1 MVSVA
6 SAEGTGTSWVATP
19 RARERLR
26 AGRYCEG
33 VGTQVTIVGG
43 GSYQW
48 APELMADLFG
58 TPALAGMHLVL
69 EDIDPAPLP
78 KMEALAQ
85 KVNEALGAGATVATT
100 TDLGAALDG
109 ADFVIVCISTGG
121 FRSMAVDLDVPAVH
135 GITQT
140 VGDTVG
146 PGGINRAL
154 RNVPVLVGIG
164 KAMEQHCPDA
174 WLFNITNP
182 MTCLTRAV
190 CRETRIKTV
199 GLCHEVGNFCMDL
212 AIAMGRPFEAVSCA
226 VTGVN
231 HFPVL
236 TSLEVDG
243 AEGFDVLRKLV
254 DEVGGLES
262 LTPYPDRPEAEPF
275 SKLDFARRHVFKL
288 TLLDRWGTFPAAGDR
303 HIAEFV
309 SFALTSE
316 SDWGAAYNIGLSP
329 ISKREEHQ
337 AQYVADV
344 DSWLAGTK
352 DLQTWQSGELPSPM
366 IQAMLTGEPYE
377 APVNIPN
384 SGQGV
389 GLPPD
394 VVLESICV
402 IDGDGIR
409 GRDRAALPRP
419 YDEIVRRHV
428 ATQEL
433 TVEAALRGDRMLAG
447 EAFALDPL
455 AGRGDL
461 RVTEAMVDELL
472 AGTAEWLPQFA

>member
-1 MVSVA
+1 MS
-6 SAEGTGTSWVATP
+6 
-19 RARERLR
+19 
-26 AGRYCEG
+26 
-33 VGTQVTIVGG
+33 TQVTIIGG

-48 APELMADLFG
+48 GPELIADLFG

-69 EDIDPAPLP
+69 QDINPEPLP
-78 KMEALAQ
+78 KMEALAH
-85 KVNEALGAGATVATT
+85 KVNEALGSGATIAATT
-100 TDLGAALDG
+100 DQRAALDG
-109 ADFVIVCISTGG
+109 ADYVIVCISTGA
-121 FRSMAVDLDVPAVH
+121 FRSMAVDLDVPAKY

-140 VGDTVG
+140 VGDSVG

-154 RNVPVLVGIG
+154 RNIPVLVGIG
-164 KAMEQHCPDA
+164 HAMEELCPDA

-182 MTCLTRAV
+182 MTTLTRSV
-190 CRETRIKTV
+190 CRETTIKTV

-212 AIAMGRPFEAVSCA
+212 AIALGRPADAVVPA

-243 AEGFDVLRKLV
+243 SNGFDVIRELV
-254 DEVGGLES
+254 EEVGGLDS
-262 LTPYPDRPEAEPF
+262 LAPYPGRPEAEVF
-275 SKLDFARRHVFKL
+275 SKLDFAQRHVLKL
-288 TLLDRWGTFPAAGDR
+288 MLLDRWGTFPAAGDR
-303 HIAEFV
+303 HIAEFL
-309 SFALTSE
+309 SFALTPE
-316 SDWGAAYNIGLSP
+316 SNWGAVYNIELSP
-329 ISKREEHQ
+329 ISKREKNAAEDR
-337 AQYVADV
+337 ANVTA
-344 DSWLAGTK
+344 WLDGSK
-352 DLQTWQSGELPSPM
+352 PLQTWQSGELPSPM
-366 IQAMLTGEPYE
+366 IQAMLTGEPFE

-384 SGQGV
+384 AGQAP
-389 GLPPD
+389 GLPAD

-409 GRDRAALPRP
+409 GRDQSFLPTP
-419 YDEIVRRHV
+419 YDEIVRRHT

-433 TVEAALRGDRMLAG
+433 TIEAALRGDRALAA

-461 RVTEAMVDELL
+461 RQMEAMVDELL